1 MAVAV
6 AVAVRTE
13 RNLRCYLGA
22 ALLAVLLMAPL
33 AIAAESGTLSEA
45 ELLYRRMIPRGEAHF
60 ARCWHLEH
68 DYYELRRRIAE
79 TGVVWRRQELER
91 QWEDIRDRRRETC
104 LMGW

>member
-1 MAVAV
+1 MAGAVAV
-6 AVAVRTE
+6 ALRPE
-13 RNLRCYLGA
+13 RNLRFRLA
-22 ALLAVLLMAPL
+22 VALLAVSLVAARP
-33 AIAAESGTLSEA
+33 AAAESGTLSEA

-60 ARCWHLEH
+60 TRCWHLEH
-68 DYYELRRRIAE
+68 DYYELRSWIAE